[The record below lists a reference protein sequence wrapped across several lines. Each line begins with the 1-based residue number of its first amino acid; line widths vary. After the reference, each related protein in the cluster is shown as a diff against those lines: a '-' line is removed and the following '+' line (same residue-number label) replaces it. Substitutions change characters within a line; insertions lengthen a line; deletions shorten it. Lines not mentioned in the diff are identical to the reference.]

1 MERKMSKELY
11 SMDTVFRQ
19 MQDLVTEY
27 KKEYGFHPLF
37 VRLPKDI
44 VRVLVQSETLTYPN
58 SSHIV
63 PMLDAL
69 ESLLKSTGMIYR
81 GHTLGMLVLA
91 NPRLKNTMEV
101 SNHIVSTPDQPEL
114 IKKWIILNDAE
125 YAATEI
131 NKNFLTP

>member
-1 MERKMSKELY
+1 MSKEIY
-11 SMDTVFRQ
+11 SADMVFSQ
-19 MQDLVTEY
+19 MQDLVTIY
-27 KKEYGFHPLF
+27 KKDYGFHPLF

-69 ESLLKSTGMIYR
+69 DSLLKSTGMMYR
-81 GHTLGMLVLA
+81 GHTLGMLVLS
-91 NPRLKNTMEV
+91 NPRLKNTIEM

-131 NKNFLTP
+131 NKNILTP

>member
-1 MERKMSKELY
+1 MSKELY
-11 SMDTVFRQ
+11 STDTVFRQ

-44 VRVLVQSETLTYPN
+44 VRVLVQSEILTYPN

-81 GHTLGMLVLA
+81 GHTLGMIVLA
-91 NPRLKNTMEV
+91 NPRLKNTMVV

-131 NKNFLTP
+131 NKNSITP

>member
-1 MERKMSKELY
+1 MSKELY

-44 VRVLVQSETLTYPN
+44 VRILVQSETLTYPN

-69 ESLLKSTGMIYR
+69 ESLLKSTGMMYR

>member
-1 MERKMSKELY
+1 
-11 SMDTVFRQ
+11 

-44 VRVLVQSETLTYPN
+44 VRILVQAETLTYIN

>member
-1 MERKMSKELY
+1 MSKELY
-11 SMDTVFRQ
+11 SVDTVFRQ
-19 MQDLVTEY
+19 MQDLVTRY

-44 VRVLVQSETLTYPN
+44 VRILVQSETLTYPN

-125 YAATEI
+125 YASTEI

>member
-1 MERKMSKELY
+1 MSKELY
-11 SMDTVFRQ
+11 SIDTVFHQ
-19 MQDLVTEY
+19 MQDLVTDY

-44 VRVLVQSETLTYPN
+44 VRVLVQSEALTYPN

-69 ESLLKSTGMIYR
+69 ESLLKSTGMMYR

>member
-1 MERKMSKELY
+1 MSKELY
-11 SMDTVFRQ
+11 SIDTVFRQ

-44 VRVLVQSETLTYPN
+44 VRILVQAETLTYIN

>member
-1 MERKMSKELY
+1 MSKELY
-11 SMDTVFRQ
+11 SVDTVFRQ
-19 MQDLVTEY
+19 MQDLVTGY

-44 VRVLVQSETLTYPN
+44 VRVLVQSEALTYPN

-63 PMLDAL
+63 PMQDAL
-69 ESLLKSTGMIYR
+69 ESLLKSTGMMYR

-131 NKNFLTP
+131 NKNFPTP